1 MQIAVQ
7 RKRPRRYTGVLQH
20 FHNYE
25 HDPQGLNHCKSNGQ
39 YTYVI
44 QHVNGKHKISA
55 KVAIGHG
62 RGGKPQ
68 MFRFKERL
76 GDGYDMASGV
86 KTSRCSGRIMN
97 RSGKVTTQKRRQ
109 II

>member
-1 MQIAVQ
+1 MQITVK
-7 RKRPRRYTGVLQH
+7 RKRPRKYTDVLQH
-20 FHNYE
+20 FHNHE
-25 HDPQGLNHCKSNGQ
+25 HDPQGRNHCKSNGQ

-68 MFRFKERL
+68 MFLFTKRL
-76 GDGYDMASGV
+76 GDGYDMASGA
-86 KTSRCSGRIMN
+86 KIPRRSGRIMN
-97 RSGKVTTQKRRQ
+97 RSGKVKTQKRRQ
-109 II
+109 VI